1 MTKPAAE
8 KQANLTANAIK
19 ILNLAVES
27 LIVTGTPPLLLVPA
41 LAEVCIKA
49 AARDPEH
56 EQILLDSLVAILKAH
71 TDAKRAG
78 GVMNMAQAIFDSP

>member
-1 MTKPAAE
+1 MTAA
-8 KQANLTANAIK
+8 KQEGLTANAIK
-19 ILNLAVES
+19 ILALTVDS

-49 AARDPEH
+49 AAHDPEN
-56 EQILLDSLVAILKAH
+56 EQMLLDSLVAILKAH

-78 GVMNMAQAIFDSP
+78 GVMNMAKAILGSA